1 MELFNL
7 IAKLTLDA
15 NEFNRELQKAENE
28 ANKLQLEDYSLDLDP
43 DGFTSGIEEA
53 QEAADSFTPPDEENE
68 LNMNESNFTEGI
80 DEAQES
86 SDDFTPPEEDNEL
99 NLDPSDYT
107 EGLDEAESKSLS
119 FSESVKS
126 IFNELSGVIAGLGIA
141 ATIGAIV
148 STLKEGVEL
157 AKNHGDMIDKQSQK
171 MGISAKAYQ
180 EWAYALNLSGASID
194 DLNRG
199 LRTWQQAVGDEDAT
213 AKLGDAFSKLGMD
226 AEKAIK
232 QLESGENL
240 DNLLDQVLYSL
251 ADYEG
256 SDGGAIAEALFG
268 KNATQLNALLNQTAQ
283 EIRNAKEEAN
293 DLGLIMTDEEVKNAA
308 AYMDATTR
316 LEGALNGIKEAF
328 AADILPL
335 LTDATNAVAQIVAFF
350 NPRTNEKSLSE
361 RFAGDD
367 EQLTGQLAT
376 IESTSDAANLLLDKL
391 IAMGDASNLTAEKQ
405 AEWRATAEQLI
416 QKIPELSNVIDID
429 KLAIEGDTEAIKK
442 NITEWENLA
451 RQRALSEAIEK
462 KEAELIKA
470 NEKLIEKRI
479 EAKQRENDADIAR
492 AEAMDNVNKVLEKY
506 GLDTL
511 GEGATLA
518 DINAASQKL
527 TSMYSGD
534 ETTGTRAVE
543 ELSAAKSAWATA
555 QHSANEARS
564 EVEALDAE
572 LAKAKEDFESWK
584 SAAEEI
590 FGTAESSASA
600 STTQVNTLKAAIDGL
615 PNQKDVYINVIPGT
629 YTPALKAIGDAYIP
643 YDNFPALLHRGEK
656 VLTATQARKS
666 ESPNIDLGAL
676 EDTVAA
682 AIRSGMEGV
691 TVNSYLNGR
700 SVTEEV
706 NRETVRQIKG
716 RRFTK

>member
-15 NEFNRELQKAENE
+15 NEFDRELQKAESEVSSIQIEEPSLGLDTSDFENAIDE
-28 ANKLQLEDYSLDLDP
+28 AENTEVEDPESPELDLDK
-43 DGFTSGIEEA
+43 
-53 QEAADSFTPPDEENE
+53 
-68 LNMNESNFTEGI
+68 
-80 DEAQES
+80 
-86 SDDFTPPEEDNEL
+86 SDFDDTV
-99 NLDPSDYT
+99 
-107 EGLDEAESKSLS
+107 DEAESVDIADPEEPELGLDNSEFVESLDDAETESLS
-119 FSESVKS
+119 FSDSVKS
-126 IFNELSGVIAGLGIA
+126 IFSELSGVIAGLGIA

-213 AKLGDAFSKLGMD
+213 TKLGDAFSQLGID

-240 DNLLDQVLYSL
+240 DSLLDQVMYAMS
-251 ADYEG
+251 DYEG
-256 SDGGAIAEALFG
+256 SDRGAIAEALFG
-268 KNATQLNALLNQTAQ
+268 KNSTALNALFNQTSKDLKDV
-283 EIRNAKEEAN
+283 KEEAN

-308 AYMDATTR
+308 NYMDATTR

-361 RFAGDD
+361 RLAGDD
-367 EQLTGQLAT
+367 EELSDQLAT

-391 IAMGDASNLTAEKQ
+391 IAMGDASSLTAEKQ
-405 AEWRATAEQLI
+405 TEWRATAEQLI
-416 QKIPELSNVIDID
+416 QKIPELSGVIDLD
-429 KLAIEGDTEAIKK
+429 TMAINGDTDAIKK
-442 NITEWENLA
+442 NIEEWENLA

-470 NEKLIEKRI
+470 NEKLIDKRI

-492 AEAMDNVNKVLEKY
+492 AEALENVNKVLEKY

-518 DINAASQKL
+518 DLNAASQKL
-527 TSMYSGD
+527 TAMYSGD
-534 ETTGTRAVE
+534 ETTGTKAVE

-555 QHSANEARS
+555 EHSANEARA

-572 LAKAKEDFESWK
+572 LEKAKADFESWR

-615 PNQKDVYINVIPGT
+615 PSQKDVYINVIPGT
-629 YTPALKAIGDAYIP
+629 YTPALRAIGDAYVP

-666 ESPNIDLGAL
+666 ESSNIDLGAL
-676 EDTVAA
+676 EETVAA

-691 TVNSYLNGR
+691 SVNSYLNGR
-700 SVTEEV
+700 AVTEEV